1 MSHANVSGGVNL
13 RSTVTC
19 RSWFPRRLRPLLL
32 LGLLLAATACSGDD
46 EGPGASPADGAAD
59 DVVATLSA
67 TSGELELSLA
77 IPVGALP
84 DGTSPSELT
93 IAALGPD
100 EVGADPENA
109 EILGAYRFGPDGLE
123 FDVPLLA
130 TIEVGD
136 SQSVFALL
144 TSSDGSSTER
154 LQPVSG
160 TFPTDEGTRTLVYA
174 IDHFSDFSLVLSKE
188 GDGSRAM
195 VLDPLPRTTYLIGE
209 SFTIRVR
216 INPGFSNWSHTIVED
231 GVTVVREQHRTLRD
245 KPWYARVVWTVSQG
259 SNDLVQTL
267 ADLLSFDFDDPPPP
281 ADVPLEPRR
290 VEGRVDGPNTFTAA
304 FAEQTF
310 TCRKVGPYEISIW
323 IGVRT
328 RAEQAS
334 SGRAS
339 EYEQKMGPWFT
350 RTSDGEY
357 YRPGGRCVAP
367 AVETPI
373 VDPTSELSTVEPT
386 TEPTAD
392 PTSQP
397 SPVASA
403 APTTETPPEG
413 SEARPASFGDAVPED
428 HVLVF
433 LLDGVFFL
441 PGGLQVVAAHVPFC
455 SYEHLH
461 GGTISS
467 LLPGSNGDPV
477 TRSEHLGECGF
488 GPPNFF
494 IVIDPRPD

>member
-1 MSHANVSGGVNL
+1 
-13 RSTVTC
+13 
-19 RSWFPRRLRPLLL
+19 
-32 LGLLLAATACSGDD
+32 
-46 EGPGASPADGAAD
+46 
-59 DVVATLSA
+59 
-67 TSGELELSLA
+67 
-77 IPVGALP
+77 
-84 DGTSPSELT
+84 
-93 IAALGPD
+93 
-100 EVGADPENA
+100 
-109 EILGAYRFGPDGLE
+109 
-123 FDVPLLA
+123 
-130 TIEVGD
+130 
-136 SQSVFALL
+136 
-144 TSSDGSSTER
+144 
-154 LQPVSG
+154 
-160 TFPTDEGTRTLVYA
+160 
-174 IDHFSDFSLVLSKE
+174 
-188 GDGSRAM
+188 
-195 VLDPLPRTTYLIGE
+195 
-209 SFTIRVR
+209 
-216 INPGFSNWSHTIVED
+216 
-231 GVTVVREQHRTLRD
+231 
-245 KPWYARVVWTVSQG
+245 
-259 SNDLVQTL
+259 
-267 ADLLSFDFDDPPPP
+267 
-281 ADVPLEPRR
+281 
-290 VEGRVDGPNTFTAA
+290 
-304 FAEQTF
+304 
-310 TCRKVGPYEISIW
+310 
-323 IGVRT
+323 
-328 RAEQAS
+328 
-334 SGRAS
+334 
-339 EYEQKMGPWFT
+339 MGPWFT